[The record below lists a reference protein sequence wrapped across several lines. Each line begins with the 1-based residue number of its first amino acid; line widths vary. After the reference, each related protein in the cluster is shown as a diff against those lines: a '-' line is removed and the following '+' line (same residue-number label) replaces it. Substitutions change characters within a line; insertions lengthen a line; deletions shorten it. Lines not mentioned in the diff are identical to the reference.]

1 MTRSTRQ
8 RRIISILQI
17 TQPGEGTKGEG
28 EGEGNFAS
36 LVHRTVWTGHN
47 SGR

>member
-17 TQPGEGTKGEG
+17 TQPGEGTKGGG
-28 EGEGNFAS
+28 EERGGGGGLRVSCAPYG
-36 LVHRTVWTGHN
+36 VDRP
-47 SGR
+47 